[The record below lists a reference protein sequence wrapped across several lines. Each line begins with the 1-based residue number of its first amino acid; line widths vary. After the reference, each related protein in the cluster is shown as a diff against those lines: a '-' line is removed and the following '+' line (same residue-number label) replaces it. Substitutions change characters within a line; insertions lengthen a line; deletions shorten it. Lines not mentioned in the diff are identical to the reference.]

1 MDVNALDA
9 SQHLE
14 DTAMEVEGPPVETV
28 DTTAV
33 EACSNIN
40 TADITSP
47 TTTNEAV
54 VDITTESQQREDLSI
69 LTVVQLKDRL
79 RELNLKVG
87 GRKQELIDRLNN
99 HLYPALDA
107 EESDAVGADSDVD
120 MGMDSVNDEETD
132 VVVSDSVS
140 RSWVIGKS

>member
-14 DTAMEVEGPPVETV
+14 GTAMEVEGPPVETV

-33 EACSNIN
+33 EACNNIN
-40 TADITSP
+40 AADITSP

-69 LTVVQLKDRL
+69 LTVAQLKDRL

-87 GRKQELIDRLNN
+87 GRKQELIDRLNS
-99 HLYPALDA
+99 HLY
-107 EESDAVGADSDVD
+107 GN
-120 MGMDSVNDEETD
+120 GKHY
-132 VVVSDSVS
+132 VVYC
-140 RSWVIGKS
+140 I